1 MKTMSRVLMLVLLGF
16 TMNFAQITAI
26 SPPDGFV
33 GYAAKYGSINLGFTV
48 GAAIPDTMN
57 FELSTDS
64 LFASQISLPQVEM
77 LYSAPTLPG
86 EWRASFPMYLDYS
99 TKYYWRV
106 SLRNGLVTTYSN
118 TFTFTTNSLPT
129 LVSPLGLTNVSVT
142 PTLTWTELAQGPEFS
157 SYTVFVDDDSLFGSP
172 VDITDSITGLSH
184 YVSTPLSYGTKY
196 YWMVT
201 EEGDLGTIGGS
212 DTASFTTMVAHV
224 APTLTAPVANA
235 TGVSLIPTFT
245 WTAGSGP
252 APATGYRF
260 ELATDTLFSVKY
272 ADTTSL
278 ALTFTY
284 THLAPSAPYYWRVT
298 RIDSLGSATS
308 PRRMFTTAFNFALN
322 APAANA
328 TGVSLKPTFTWTDG
342 TGVVPN
348 IGYRL
353 ELASDSLFATKL
365 ADTTTSA
372 LTYTY
377 SSYLT
382 PSTPYYWRVT
392 WNDTLGL
399 ATTAFRKFTTIPP
412 ITSVPYYPISNS
424 EVFSSP
430 VALSWGQTGTYVWT
444 AKYDVQYSL
453 DSTFATY
460 TQIFTNV
467 ANPTVFF
474 NYTGLPGDVPVY
486 WRVIS
491 KTSDGI
497 PTHVSPLGSF
507 VIKMAG
513 YSALTPVTS
522 YPNGGAV
529 VSSGN
534 QTFYWYLNGSGAGL
548 RYDFQL
554 STSNT
559 FATGTVDSNLTATSI
574 AKSGLADGTYYWRVR
589 SKTVTNTYSAWSD
602 TASFTVTTTA
612 SVAAAPVPS
621 WPVGGALV
629 YSLSPQLYWYLNS
642 AASGLTFEVKY
653 GTTPSMTTTVDSIS
667 GQSLILS
674 GLTAGSTY
682 YWSVRSYNGS
692 SFSPWSAVDSF
703 ATYSP
708 APTVSATAPVPGW
721 PTGGE
726 IVWSLTP
733 TISWWLNG
741 SSTGLTFS
749 VTVAKDTAF
758 TVGVVNLTGLT
769 TTSTTLAALTNGT
782 TYFWRVRSTDGI
794 TPSAWSTTATFTTVS
809 SGGTEVP
816 ILSWPIG
823 GTTVWGTS
831 QGFSW
836 YLNSSPVGKSYQY
849 QLDTLNTFATKF
861 TSAVLTTNSAT
872 NSSLLPGK
880 IYYWRARTIA
890 GTDTS
895 AWSAAESFV
904 TYASSG
910 AITPIAA
917 TPDNGVIV
925 PASAPVLG
933 WFVPTDASKTSG
945 YELEYSNSAS
955 FVSSTKVTGLT
966 TNQHPINGLVA
977 GAPVY
982 WRVRSVGND
991 GSVSNFSETSSF
1003 LPSGAVSNETGFIPT
1018 AFNLE
1023 QNYPNPFN
1031 PSTTIRF
1038 SLPEASIV
1046 TVKVYN
1052 MLGQEVRTLIS
1063 SELAAG
1069 EHTIVWNGDNS
1080 FGQVVATGA
1089 YLYRITAGSFTSTKK
1104 MLFAK

>member
-16 TMNFAQITAI
+16 TMNFAQITQLFPIEASAI
-26 SPPDGFV
+26 PPNNGGFSLSFNV
-33 GYAAKYGSINLGFTV
+33 GS
-48 GAAIPDTMN
+48 AIPDTMN
-57 FELSTDS
+57 FELATDP
-64 LFASQISLPQVEM
+64 LFASQVALPPVEM

-86 EWRASFPMYLDYS
+86 EWSAAFPIALNYD
-99 TKYYWRV
+99 TRYYWRV
-106 SLRNGLVTTYSN
+106 SLRNDTVTTYSS
-118 TFTFTTNSLPT
+118 TFSFYTSGFPELLFPTNNVVNLTNNPVFGWEDLQRGLEPYFYTIEISADSAFSSVVVTEDSISAISYFLSAPLAHGTTYWWRVYKNGEWGTDGYSPTWKFTTIA
-129 LVSPLGLTNVSVT
+129 
-142 PTLTWTELAQGPEFS
+142 AQ
-157 SYTVFVDDDSLFGSP
+157 
-172 VDITDSITGLSH
+172 
-184 YVSTPLSYGTKY
+184 
-196 YWMVT
+196 
-201 EEGDLGTIGGS
+201 
-212 DTASFTTMVAHV
+212 V
-224 APTLTAPVANA
+224 APTLTAPTANA
-235 TGVSLIPTFT
+235 TDVSLMPSFT

-252 APATGYRF
+252 APTRGYRF
-260 ELATDTLFSVKY
+260 ELASDTSFATKL

-278 ALTFTY
+278 ALTYTY
-284 THLAPSAPYYWRVT
+284 SAYLTPATPYYWRVT
-298 RIDSLGSATS
+298 RTDSLGFATS
-308 PRRMFTTAFNFALN
+308 ARRM
-322 APAANA
+322 
-328 TGVSLKPTFTWTDG
+328 
-342 TGVVPN
+342 
-348 IGYRL
+348 
-353 ELASDSLFATKL
+353 
-365 ADTTTSA
+365 
-372 LTYTY
+372 
-377 SSYLT
+377 
-382 PSTPYYWRVT
+382 
-392 WNDTLGL
+392 
-399 ATTAFRKFTTIPP
+399 FTTIPP
-412 ITSVPYYPISNS
+412 ITSAPYYPISQS

-460 TQIFTNV
+460 TQIFSNV
-467 ANPTVFF
+467 TNPTVFF

-491 KTSDGI
+491 KTAGGI
-497 PTHVSPLGSF
+497 PTHVSALGSF

-548 RYDFQL
+548 KYDFQL

-559 FATGTVDSNLTATSI
+559 FATGSVDSNLTATSI
-574 AKSGLADGTYYWRVR
+574 AKSGLANGTYYWRVR

-667 GQSLILS
+667 GQSLNLS
-674 GLTAGSTY
+674 ALTAGSTY

-708 APTVSATAPVPGW
+708 APTVTATVPVPGW

-741 SSTGLTFS
+741 SSAGLTFN
-749 VTVAKDTAF
+749 VTLAKDTAF

-782 TYFWRVRSTDGI
+782 TYFWRVRSSDGI
-794 TPSAWSTTATFTTVS
+794 TPSAWSATATFTTVS

-836 YLNSSPVGKSYQY
+836 YLNSSPVGKNYQY

-925 PASAPVLG
+925 PTSAPVLG

-955 FVSSTKVTGLT
+955 FVNSTKVTGLT

-1003 LPSGAVSNETGFIPT
+1003 LPSGAVSNEIGFIPT

-1023 QNYPNPFN
+1023 QNYPNPLDRK
-1031 PSTTIRF
+1031 S
-1038 SLPEASIV
+1038 
-1046 TVKVYN
+1046 
-1052 MLGQEVRTLIS
+1052 
-1063 SELAAG
+1063 
-1069 EHTIVWNGDNS
+1069 
-1080 FGQVVATGA
+1080 VV
-1089 YLYRITAGSFTSTKK
+1089 
-1104 MLFAK
+1104 